1 MRSVSNDVSQRPHS
15 RPAEV
20 TLAVSLSLSQS
31 LIVVSCS
38 PLRVVSC
45 LLPPDPLT
53 CVCCRCPRR
62 RSADWSPP
70 PSSLWTTNCR
80 TSASST
86 SAPGLSRRATRV
98 MIMRDLSSLTNLTLP
113 SSDGHVLDVLGLG
126 NDLQV
131 ADSPGQPR
139 EVHPAG
145 QARLQVLKE
154 GNLVLITDSNC

>member
-1 MRSVSNDVSQRPHS
+1 MKTLKVFIWHFSSYCGLAILHSLMYKKVADAQYRSKLSNELMMYHMKVREWVVRSVSNDVSQRPHS

-45 LLPPDPLT
+45 LLSPVLLT

-70 PSSLWTTNCR
+70 PCSLSTTNCR

-98 MIMRDLSSLTNLTLP
+98 MIMRDLSS
-113 SSDGHVLDVLGLG
+113 H
-126 NDLQV
+126 
-131 ADSPGQPR
+131 
-139 EVHPAG
+139 
-145 QARLQVLKE
+145 
-154 GNLVLITDSNC
+154 